1 VITDDARPAETLV
14 TPTRRLAHHLQARH
28 DRESIARGLVVWR
41 TPDIVTWSGLIER
54 MFMLDR
60 QAGRTWR
67 RWLDD
72 GAARL
77 AWERLVQRDPKVA
90 GVISP
95 DGLARTAHRSWRLL
109 HDYRI
114 PLESAA
120 ATDGPEVAVFMR
132 WAAEFA
138 AWLDEEGWMD
148 AAGAQDRVDP
158 ASAGPRLRLVGFDA
172 LTPGQASFVERV
184 REGGVEVTVEP
195 PLAPGAGTV
204 WVTAQDR
211 DAELD
216 MAARWAARRLDR
228 VEGVSLAIVVP
239 GLAQVRA
246 QVRRVLDRVLAP
258 PATVCGGPAP
268 ESRAYELAAA
278 RPLPEQPVVAAALDW
293 LSAFTHDADLGVC
306 GGLLRDAF
314 CRGANQE
321 ASSRAALD
329 AWLRRHQAPDL
340 GLERLAGHAAHRG
353 CPEMAALL
361 QAGLAARTDWP
372 RQALP
377 SVWSQRFFE
386 LLQQIR
392 WPGGDLDTNEHQARQ
407 RWQNLLGEFGAHDDV
422 VGPVRAVPALGLL
435 RDLALATLFEPQEI
449 RAPLLVIDPQTCAG
463 MRFDGLWVCGLESGQ
478 WPAAASSDPF
488 LPRAWQMRRGVPGA
502 TAELAAAEARRTL
515 DRLRGSAREV
525 ILSVP
530 AFEDDAPLLPS
541 ALLAGIPVAPGPELW
556 APPPLARAVF
566 AARPAL
572 VVTTD
577 GTMPIL
583 ASGERVSGGARL
595 LELQAACPFRASA
608 ELRLGAR
615 ALEVPSLGL
624 DAAARGNLVHDVFA
638 RLWRDVG
645 TSTAMHALPP
655 GERVAR
661 VQAAIAAELAR
672 LRRDA
677 NDLLLRLLEIE
688 ARWLERHALLL
699 LEQDLA
705 RPPFEVEHVEAD
717 HTVELGGLSL
727 QLRIDRVDRLTDG
740 SYAVIDYKTGGNA
753 QAKAWLAE
761 RPQLPQLPLYVEAVG
776 PSRVS
781 AVVFGRVRAGET
793 GFVGLARD
801 ASVFPGCKAP
811 PPKDYASWDA
821 LLAEWHRRLEAL
833 AGEFAAGEARLAPD
847 PARACRH
854 CHLPGLCRI
863 GDARLADD
871 GEDEGGA
878 DE

>member
-1 VITDDARPAETLV
+1 VITDDARPAATLV

-41 TPDIVTWSGLIER
+41 TPDIVTWAGLIER
-54 MFMLDR
+54 MFLLDR
-60 QAGRTWR
+60 QAGRTRR

-90 GVISP
+90 GVLSP
-95 DGLARTAHRSWRLL
+95 DGLARTAYRSWRLL

-114 PLESAA
+114 PLESAE

-132 WAAEFA
+132 WAGEFA
-138 AWLDEEGWMD
+138 QWLDQEGWMD
-148 AAGAQDRVDP
+148 AAGAQDRVDA
-158 ASAGPRLRLVGFDA
+158 ASAGPRLRFVGFDA
-172 LTPGQASFVERV
+172 LTPGQESFVGRV
-184 REGGVEVTVEP
+184 REAGVEVTVEP
-195 PLAPGAGTV
+195 PLAPGEGTV
-204 WVTAQDR
+204 RVTAQDR

-216 MAARWAARRLDR
+216 MAARWAARRLDHAA
-228 VEGVSLAIVVP
+228 GVSLAIVVP
-239 GLAQVRA
+239 GLAQIRA

-258 PATVCGGPAP
+258 AATVCGGPAP
-268 ESRAYELAAA
+268 ESHAYELAAA

-293 LSAFTHDADLGVC
+293 LAAFTHDADLAVC
-306 GGLLRDAF
+306 GALLRDAF
-314 CRGANQE
+314 CRGANDE
-321 ASSRAALD
+321 ASPRAALD

-340 GLERLAGHAAHRG
+340 TLEQLAGHAAHRG
-353 CPEMAALL
+353 CCEMAGLL
-361 QAGLAARTDWP
+361 QAGNAARTDWP
-372 RQALP
+372 RRALP
-377 SVWSQRFFE
+377 SVWSQQFFE
-386 LLQQIR
+386 LLQQIG
-392 WPGGDLDTNEHQARQ
+392 WPGGDLDTREHQARQ
-407 RWQNLLGEFGAHDDV
+407 RWQDLLGEFGAHDDV
-422 VGPVRAVPALGLL
+422 VGPVRAGPALGLL
-435 RDLALATLFEPQEI
+435 RDLAMATLFEPQEI

-478 WPAAASSDPF
+478 WPAAASPDPF
-488 LPRAWQMRRGVPGA
+488 LARSWQVRRGVPGA
-502 TAELAAAEARRTL
+502 TAERTAAEAYRTL

-530 AFEDDAPLLPS
+530 AFEGEAPLLPS
-541 ALLAGIPVAPGPELW
+541 ALLAGIPQAPGPALW
-556 APPPLARAVF
+556 ESPPLARAVF

-577 GTMPIL
+577 GTMPHL
-583 ASGERVSGGARL
+583 VAGERASGGAKL

-608 ELRLGAR
+608 ELRLGAL
-615 ALEVPSLGL
+615 ALAEPSLGL
-624 DAAARGNLVHDVFA
+624 DAAARGALVHEVFA
-638 RLWRDVG
+638 RLWRDVR
-645 TSTAMHALPP
+645 TSAAMLDVPA
-655 GERVAR
+655 GERLAR
-661 VQAAIAAELAR
+661 VQAAIAAELAP

-677 NDLLLRLLEIE
+677 NGVLRHLLEIE
-688 ARWLERHALLL
+688 ARWLERHAVLL

-705 RPPFEVEHVEAD
+705 RPPFEVVQVEAD
-717 HTVELGGLSL
+717 HTLELGGLSL
-727 QLRIDRVDRLTDG
+727 QLRIDRVDRLADG

-753 QAKAWLAE
+753 QARAWLDE

-793 GFVGLARD
+793 GFVGLASD

-811 PPKDYASWDA
+811 PAKDYASWDA
-821 LLAEWHRRLEAL
+821 LLAEWHRRLEVL
-833 AGEFAAGEARLAPD
+833 AGEFAAGDARLAPD
-847 PARACRH
+847 PARACRY
-854 CHLPGLCRI
+854 CHLPSLCRI

-871 GEDEGGA
+871 DEVESAG